1 MNQRLAASIY
11 WFSAGTCRKS
21 TRSIVSSRSVVTP
34 LDLWRCKINLF
45 WAQGFQCP
53 SRHVH
58 SFVIENDN
66 FSELGPEVS
75 EYCAKQI
82 KLVTEKPDCVA
93 KTYPSKREL
102 KGRCVSSCTRPST
115 KDIVATMSSK
125 SPTSKSKLGSHTH
138 ASTSAEKT
146 KKNYIQSPRS
156 VLVKNIISN
165 VSLLELVE
173 AVSEFGKV
181 SGASFVATSNGLR
194 CCNIEF
200 EDVES
205 SRRAVSTG
213 KIAVGSKEFPVH
225 LLDAVDI
232 VAFRIENIN
241 EETTDYAIHSR
252 CKTVGGF
259 VGLARTSRDA
269 VEVLFNVPNDMNH
282 RNTLKMLNS
291 TVVDGNHWSAHVVT
305 TKSDKSEVV
314 SSEDDEARYKL
325 GMQILDQFSELR
337 RQLCM
342 KRIHLEDLECLDAS
356 IMHIEDLPP
365 VR

>member
-1 MNQRLAASIY
+1 MYDSAIKMLMH
-11 WFSAGTCRKS
+11 FSPK
-21 TRSIVSSRSVVTP
+21 
-34 LDLWRCKINLF
+34 
-45 WAQGFQCP
+45 
-53 SRHVH
+53 
-58 SFVIENDN
+58 
-66 FSELGPEVS
+66 
-75 EYCAKQI
+75 
-82 KLVTEKPDCVA
+82 

-102 KGRCVSSCTRPST
+102 NGRPVSSCTRPST
-115 KDIVATMSSK
+115 KDIVATMGGK
-125 SPTSKSKLGSHTH
+125 SPTSKSKLGSHTY
-138 ASTSAEKT
+138 ASTSAENT
-146 KKNYIQSPRS
+146 KKDSIQSPRS

-200 EDVES
+200 EAVES
-205 SRRAVSTG
+205 SRRAVSAG

-252 CKTVGGF
+252 CKTVGEF
-259 VGLARTSRDA
+259 VGLARTRRDA
-269 VEVLFNVPNDMNH
+269 VEVLFNVPNDTNH

-291 TVVDGNHWSAHVVT
+291 TVADGNHWSAHVVT
-305 TKSDKSEVV
+305 TKSDKSEAL
-314 SSEDDEARYKL
+314 SSEGDEARYKL

-337 RQLCM
+337 RQLSM

-356 IMHIEDLPP
+356 IMHIEDLPS